1 MGSAPEVEY
10 GVVSKSVVSIVKCR
24 DYAEDRV
31 RRAVREALRLA
42 GIDRELSG
50 DKRILLKPNLLSRRR
65 PEEAVTT
72 HPRVVRSIGEIA
84 LAGGCDA
91 ALGDSPPFAGENPQ
105 KYERL
110 CEATGMNEVARE
122 LDVPLV
128 RFEQDVITLPH
139 PTGRF
144 YHSFEIARAV
154 LEADLVINIPK
165 LKTHGVTTFTGGVK
179 NVFGCVPGIRKGLF
193 HVQAAEDRDV
203 FAQMLVDLFGT
214 VRPAVNVM
222 DAVVAMEGEGPN
234 GGTPKQMGVIL
245 ASSDAVA
252 MDAVACAIAGIDPQ
266 SVATTRLAHE
276 QGLGRGDLSDIQ
288 IRGETIDAV
297 ISGDFRWSS
306 GTNEWTRIPSP
317 IRRVLRRQLVAAPRM
332 RARECVGCGD
342 CATACPVDAITP
354 GKPPAVDLTRCIR
367 CYCCQEVCNHSAV
380 DLVQGWLGR
389 TALRM
394 RKKR

>member
-1 MGSAPEVEY
+1 MD
-10 GVVSKSVVSIVKCR
+10 SVVSIVKCE
-24 DYAEDRV
+24 DYAQDRV
-31 RRAVREALRLA
+31 RGAVREALRLA
-42 GIDRELSG
+42 GIDRDLIG

-72 HPRVVRSIGEIA
+72 HPCVVKSIGEVA
-84 LAGGCDA
+84 LAGGCEVS
-91 ALGDSPPFAGENPQ
+91 LGDSPPFAGENPQ

-110 CEATGMNEVARE
+110 CEATGMSKVARE

-128 RFEQDVITLPH
+128 RFEQDVITLPR
-139 PTGRF
+139 PAGRF

-154 LEADLVINIPK
+154 VEADLLVNISK
-165 LKTHGVTTFTGGVK
+165 LKTHALTAFTGGVK

-203 FAQMLVDLFGT
+203 FAQMLVDLFSA
-214 VRPAVNVM
+214 VRPGVNVM

-234 GGTPKQMGVIL
+234 AGSPKQMGVIL

-252 MDAVACAIAGIDPQ
+252 MDAVACAVAGIDPL

-276 QGLGRGDLSDIQ
+276 QGLGCGDLSDIQ
-288 IRGETIDAV
+288 VRGESIDAV
-297 ISGDFRWSS
+297 MTRDFRWSS

-317 IRRVLRRQLVAAPRM
+317 IRRMLRRQLVAAPRM
-332 RARECVGCGD
+332 RGRECMGCGD
-342 CATACPVDAITP
+342 CATTCPVDAISP
-354 GKPPAVDLTRCIR
+354 GKPPDVDLTRCIR

-380 DLVQGWLGR
+380 DLAQGWLGR
-389 TALRM
+389 TVLRM
-394 RKKR
+394 TKKR